1 MPPLRLGARPLSRAS
16 SWPGPARDEEVE
28 SAQQRPRPVLRRSR
42 TDEPRKSVTFSEEPE
57 VNEMV
62 TFSESDVSE
71 TAETSQVQPMEAFD
85 AQDLEA
91 GSLAEA
97 PAAPSSIL
105 ATEAEGLES
114 SVPDEI
120 ETQETSETCAGP
132 EFEAVESV
140 EVEPIAD
147 TDGMNDMD
155 VTDDSPRPLPGLD
168 SFLLQVAQESLPEDV
183 TEAASALS
191 LVSWEAKADGSS
203 EASTPEFTVVHT
215 MTSLQPPLSQ
225 AADAPDAPNWSG
237 GFLPALGKASMAC
250 PPLPEGS
257 EESDVHDEVLDS

>member
-1 MPPLRLGARPLSRAS
+1 M
-16 SWPGPARDEEVE
+16 
-28 SAQQRPRPVLRRSR
+28 
-42 TDEPRKSVTFSEEPE
+42 TFSEEPE

-85 AQDLEA
+85 GQDLEA

-132 EFEAVESV
+132 EFEAVESA
-140 EVEPIAD
+140 EV
-147 TDGMNDMD
+147 
-155 VTDDSPRPLPGLD
+155 
-168 SFLLQVAQESLPEDV
+168 
-183 TEAASALS
+183 
-191 LVSWEAKADGSS
+191 
-203 EASTPEFTVVHT
+203 
-215 MTSLQPPLSQ
+215 
-225 AADAPDAPNWSG
+225 
-237 GFLPALGKASMAC
+237 
-250 PPLPEGS
+250 
-257 EESDVHDEVLDS
+257 